1 MDLKESAVNFL
12 GETLCPGFRETASA
26 FGAGPSDPLGRFNDI
41 LAHARTN
48 LPGLY
53 RGCAPLASLAGVP
66 GVPALERA
74 ALAAGLNKIS
84 GNRALARLKSGGT
97 GRSGRVETALAPAA
111 VLKRY
116 AALLAVLRATGWKMG
131 DRTAAFHPVE
141 YSYFGNFASEVK
153 NGNVGGLFFEFF
165 QQYVLYRLLHN
176 RRNIYYGGGIFR
188 SKHEGAR
195 LLAAAVNADP
205 VLIITR
211 PDALLAALKALDGN
225 PAPFKRLK
233 AVLTVGTVLSPA
245 VRSLAEKLLGARVLD
260 MYASTEL
267 GYVALSCGAPGG
279 LLHVNEADYLAE
291 TDPGGELIVTDFNN
305 RLMPMIRYRTGDA
318 GELLKCAC
326 GCGKSSV
333 MLRVH
338 GRAGSFLQAG
348 DGRKLYEADIIDL
361 ACAIDAP
368 FFQAERASDG
378 GVLLRVS
385 GPDPAEAAALAEKA
399 ALALGAGRGRVRCL
413 PGSAFKISSSGKFC
427 FLP

>member
-1 MDLKESAVNFL
+1 MNLKERSVNCL

-26 FGAGPSDPLGRFNDI
+26 FGAGPEDPLGRFNSV
-41 LAHARTN
+41 LAHARAN
-48 LPGLY
+48 LPRLY
-53 RGCAPLASLAGVP
+53 RGGAPLASLADVP
-66 GVPALERA
+66 GIPALDRA
-74 ALAAGLNKIS
+74 TLNAGLNKIS
-84 GNRALARLKSGGT
+84 GGRALARLKSGGT

-116 AALLAVLRATGWKMG
+116 AALLAVLGATGWKMG

-141 YSYFGNFASEVK
+141 YSYFRNFASEVK
-153 NGNVGGLFFEFF
+153 KGAVGGLFFEFF
-165 QQYVLYRLLHN
+165 QQYVLYRLIHN
-176 RRNIYYGGGIFR
+176 RSNIYYGGGIFS
-188 SKHEGAR
+188 SKDEGAR
-195 LLAAAVNADP
+195 LLAAAMETDP
-205 VLIITR
+205 VLLITR
-211 PDALLAALKALDGN
+211 PDALLAALKTLDGK

-233 AVLTVGTVLSPA
+233 AVLTVGAVLSPA
-245 VRSLAEKLLGARVLD
+245 VRSMAEKLLGARVLD

-291 TDPGGELIVTDFNN
+291 TGPDGELIITDFNN

-318 GELLKCAC
+318 GELLKSAC
-326 GCGKSSV
+326 SCGKTSV
-333 MLRVH
+333 MLRVR
-338 GRAGSFLQAG
+338 GRTGSFLEAG
-348 DGRKLYEADIIDL
+348 DGRKLYEADILDL

-368 FFQAERASDG
+368 FFQAERTSDG

-385 GPDPAEAAALAEKA
+385 GSNPAEAAVLAEKIT
-399 ALALGAGRGRVRCL
+399 LALGSGRGRVTCL